1 MMDSELGELMKD
13 QARHVTLLV
22 LMTVLTLTLMR
33 SSAYAQS
40 TSPSGPFGFLL
51 NISMTR
57 EVTDTGTAI
66 IGIMNFDGAGNVAG
80 PLIFERGG
88 TSTKPVQSVP
98 ATLTGTY
105 SSNPD
110 GTGGLTVSIADQLT
124 FTFDT
129 VIAEGGRSLQLIS
142 TGLAG
147 NSSRGEVLGGSA
159 RAGFVGSPKGSYA
172 FQLTS
177 SPVPALTI
185 GVLSFDGAGKAVMT
199 FKSVDSDPANPVQSS
214 GSLAGTYDVKPDGTG
229 TIDLKPSSGGTFA
242 MVVTDDGSGL
252 LLMQTDITGSNV
264 LFGTARLQ

>member
-1 MMDSELGELMKD
+1 MKD

-22 LMTVLTLTLMR
+22 LLTVPALTLMC

-51 NISMTR
+51 NESMTR
-57 EVTDTGTAI
+57 EVIDTGTAI
-66 IGIMNFDGAGNVAG
+66 IGIMNFDGAGNLTG
-80 PLIFERGG
+80 SLIFERGG
-88 TSTKPVQSVP
+88 TSTKPVQSV
-98 ATLTGTY
+98 AAALTGTY

-110 GTGGLTVSIADQLT
+110 GTGGLTGTIADGAGNQLT

-129 VIAEGGRSLQLIS
+129 VIAEGGQSLQLIS
-142 TGLAG
+142 SGPDG

-159 RAGFVGSPKGSYA
+159 RAGFAGSPKGSYA

-229 TIDLKPSSGGTFA
+229 TIDLTPSSGGTFA
-242 MVVTDDGSGL
+242 MVVTDSGSGL